1 MVSIPY
7 WDSSLDQRL
16 PNPADS
22 IMWSANFMGAPDGR
36 GGIADGFLA
45 DWITMSGTPIQRRL
59 GEDGELITEEEINSM
74 INQRLMDNVFA
85 FPSRQNNG
93 GCRRP
98 NPDPEDVVEL
108 NHNNVHTW
116 IGGDMGGLPTAPQDP
131 VFFMHHCFIDY
142 IWEQWRLKWQSRTQ
156 RETEFPTDREVDACS
171 GSVNYRLSATM
182 RPFQDPVVLNRVGL
196 SNDYTDFL
204 YTYAPRPTC
213 QSAGGCGSPYLF
225 CDTTKRTPLCCA
237 KIKPGGDCSTF
248 RGNREQP
255 CYASTCGRNGR
266 CSGGPRVARR
276 SPDGSSSESYNRT
289 NVGHGASSG
298 EGRYGYGG
306 GGYGGKTSP
315 TTTTPSTY
323 TTTPAEEYTTPSPTP
338 APPKERVCYD
348 NHECCA
354 QWAAK
359 DACKTAPRYMNTW
372 CPGSCNYDGCQPQ
385 PQQQRSAGKDRYM
398 QCKRWS
404 KFHEHYGR
412 AEGWRTYRPNKVLKR
427 EKLRNEC
434 ERNPHWMAC
443 NCPEAC
449 SSVKRKN
456 GRVHQTLPKRLL
468 AGTA

>member
-1 MVSIPY
+1 MLTDNERIRYHNAVQLLKRGVRSYEYNRIAYLHVDLRAMP
-7 WDSSLDQRL
+7 
-16 PNPADS
+16 
-22 IMWSANFMGAPDGR
+22 SAHTGP
-36 GGIADGFLA
+36 
-45 DWITMSGTPIQRRL
+45 T
-59 GEDGELITEEEINSM
+59 
-74 INQRLMDNVFA
+74 
-85 FPSRQNNG
+85 FPLWH
-93 GCRRP
+93 P
-98 NPDPEDVVEL
+98 
-108 NHNNVHTW
+108 
-116 IGGDMGGLPTAPQDP
+116 
-131 VFFMHHCFIDY
+131 
-142 IWEQWRLKWQSRTQ
+142 
-156 RETEFPTDREVDACS
+156 
-171 GSVNYRLSATM
+171 
-182 RPFQDPVVLNRVGL
+182 
-196 SNDYTDFL
+196 
-204 YTYAPRPTC
+204 
-213 QSAGGCGSPYLF
+213 
-225 CDTTKRTPLCCA
+225 
-237 KIKPGGDCSTF
+237 
-248 RGNREQP
+248 
-255 CYASTCGRNGR
+255 
-266 CSGGPRVARR
+266 RR

-359 DACKTAPRYMNTW
+359 NACKTAPRYMNTW

-449 SSVKRKN
+449 SSVKRKTDECTK
-456 GRVHQTLPKRLL
+456 HFPKDYLL
-468 AGTA
+468 EPLDDN